1 MKIDEMAARFGF
13 EIMTSPKDG
22 AMEVEGGY
30 ASDLLSDVIAR
41 AESGSIWVTTQTHVN
56 IVAVASLKELA
67 AVVIVSGRKP
77 DDETVGLANAKGVCL
92 LGTQSSAYEVAGRL
106 YEAGIRG
113 SPK

>member
-1 MKIDEMAARFGF
+1 
-13 EIMTSPKDG
+13 
-22 AMEVEGGY
+22 
-30 ASDLLSDVIAR
+30 
-41 AESGSIWVTTQTHVN
+41 SGNVWVTTQTHVN

-77 DDETVGLANAKGVCL
+77 DEETIALAKNKGVCL
-92 LGTQSSAYEVAGRL
+92 LGTQMSAYEVAGRM

>member
-1 MKIDEMAARFGF
+1 MKIGEMAERFGF
-13 EIMTSPKDG
+13 ELLTTPRN
-22 AMEVEGGY
+22 AEMEVEGGY

-41 AESGSIWVTTQTHVN
+41 AESGNVWVTTQTHVN

-77 DDETVGLANAKGVCL
+77 DEETIDLAKTKGVCL
-92 LGTQSSAYEVAGRL
+92 LGAQSPAYEVAGRL